1 MPHLEKIPN
10 ALAIAAVVMLSAV
23 TLGAQAPLT
32 ITGAWVRESVPGR
45 PNTAAYAVVE
55 NPGAKEVV
63 LVSASCDA
71 AAKVELHEM
80 IRTGDMM
87 KMQQVKEI
95 KVPAAGKVELKPG
108 GYHVMMFDLKKPLK
122 DGEEI
127 SLTFTTSTG
136 ATIKVPATVKKGTM

>member
-1 MPHLEKIPN
+1 MPHRRKIHSV
-10 ALAIAAVVMLSAV
+10 IACAVILLSAAA
-23 TLGAQAPLT
+23 LSAQDKLT
-32 ITGAWVRESVPGR
+32 VTGAWVREPVPGR
-45 PNTAAYAVVE
+45 PTTAAYAVVE

-63 LVSASCDA
+63 LVSATSDA

-80 IRTGDMM
+80 IRSGDMM

-108 GYHVMMFDLKKPLK
+108 GFHVMLFDLKKPLK
-122 DGEEI
+122 EGDEI
-127 SLTFTTSTG
+127 SLTFTTGGG

>member
-1 MPHLEKIPN
+1 MPHLARIRSVI
-10 ALAIAAVVMLSAV
+10 AIAVIMLSASA
-23 TLGAQAPLT
+23 LGAQDKLT
-32 ITGAWVRESVPGR
+32 VTGAWVRESVPGR

-63 LVSASCDA
+63 LVSATSDA

-108 GYHVMMFDLKKPLK
+108 GLHVMLFDLKKPLK
-122 DGEEI
+122 EGEEI
-127 SLTFTTSTG
+127 SLTFTTGTG